1 MSIPIDENRE
11 GGIVHDEPA
20 PSLQRRLWSV
30 SLGVAA
36 VFMSLR
42 ALAARA
48 PSTVHDLSAADALLP
63 APLPDAPAGRAS
75 VKLGAA
81 SPAALRNGYV
91 EALNRSGQVTGWAAP
106 SGVVV
111 TIIMDNAVVGTV
123 TASLPRPDVEGAGY
137 GPNTGWA
144 FRLPAADPKRPHSV
158 RAVVADKP

>member
-1 MSIPIDENRE
+1 MSSPTDENHERR
-11 GGIVHDEPA
+11 IVGDEPA
-20 PSLQRRLWSV
+20 PSLQRRLWSL
-30 SLGVAA
+30 SLGAAA

-42 ALAARA
+42 ALAART

-63 APLPDAPAGRAS
+63 APVPDAPPARAS
-75 VKLGAA
+75 VKLGAT

-123 TASLPRPDVEGAGY
+123 TSSLPRP
-137 GPNTGWA
+137 
-144 FRLPAADPKRPHSV
+144 
-158 RAVVADKP
+158 